1 MIRDGNGF
9 ALCTSDSKYLNSL
22 YIFSSKIHSEI
33 IFFLKYKIKIQFF
46 LKKNTSPSIY
56 KL

>member
-9 ALCTSDSKYLNSL
+9 ALCTSDSKYFNSL
-22 YIFSSKIHSEI
+22 YVFSSKIHSEI
-33 IFFLKYKIKIQFF
+33 ILKKIYKIKIQFF